1 MISSYTRALIGAAV
15 LAGMSAAACGGLP
28 TAPSQEGATIAGTV
42 AGGGSALSTFAS
54 GRGAATASSTFT
66 VSVAGTNI
74 SATLDGGGNFVLN
87 GVPAGDIQLVFSD
100 ASWTATLSL
109 SPVSPDQLVQLLI
122 SISGGTI
129 NVVSE
134 TRSEGKVEL
143 CHRTDSGSYQLIDV
157 SVNAEPA
164 HRAHGDGKIGDP
176 VPADLTKVFNRQCR
190 PVPPG
195 VDIEKLTNGQDADQ
209 MPGPSITVGSPVAWT
224 YVVTN
229 TSTVT
234 LTNVAVVDDRGVVVS
249 CPKTTLAVNESMTCT
264 GSGVATLG
272 QYRNVG
278 TVTASSSNG
287 PYTDSD
293 ASNYLGVV
301 PNPSTEPKVQLCHRT
316 GNGSYH
322 LIEVGVSAEPAHRA
336 HGDAKPGEAVP
347 GSSGNVFSPSCVV
360 Q

>member
-1 MISSYTRALIGAAV
+1 MSFFTRALISAAV
-15 LAGMSAAACGGLP
+15 LGGIAATACSGSP
-28 TAPSQEGATIAGTV
+28 TAPSQEGATITGAV
-42 AGGGSALSTFAS
+42 SGGGGGAMSTFAA
-54 GRGAATASSTFT
+54 GRSAATASSTIT

-74 SATLDGGGNFVLN
+74 SAALDGAGNFVLS
-87 GVPAGDIQLVFSD
+87 GVPAGDIQLVFGD
-100 ASWTATLSL
+100 GSWTATLALQQVGSH
-109 SPVSPDQLVQLLI
+109 QLIQLLI
-122 SISGGTI
+122 AISGGAI

-134 TRSEGKVEL
+134 QRSEGKVEL
-143 CHRTDSGSYQLIDV
+143 CHRTDSGTYHLIDV

-164 HRAHGDGKIGDP
+164 HRAHGDGKVGDP
-176 VPADLTKVFNRQCR
+176 VPADPTKVFNRQCR

-209 MPGPSITVGSPVAWT
+209 IPGPSITVGSPVSWT

-229 TSTVT
+229 TATVN
-234 LTNVAVVDDRGVVVS
+234 LTNVSVVDDRGVAVT
-249 CPKTTLAVNESMTCT
+249 CPKTVLAVNESMTCT
-264 GSGVATLG
+264 GSGVAMLG

-287 PYTDSD
+287 PFTDSD
-293 ASNYLGVV
+293 ASHYLGVT
-301 PNPSTEPKVQLCHRT
+301 PTSSDEPKVQLCHRT

-347 GSSGNVFSPSCVV
+347 GSLGRVFSPSCAV

>member
-1 MISSYTRALIGAAV
+1 MDRDVIA
-15 LAGMSAAACGGLP
+15 LAGES
-28 TAPSQEGATIAGTV
+28 
-42 AGGGSALSTFAS
+42 
-54 GRGAATASSTFT
+54 R
-66 VSVAGTNI
+66 
-74 SATLDGGGNFVLN
+74 
-87 GVPAGDIQLVFSD
+87 
-100 ASWTATLSL
+100 
-109 SPVSPDQLVQLLI
+109 PVGQLLI

-322 LIEVGVSAEPAHRA
+322 LIEVGE
-336 HGDAKPGEAVP
+336 
-347 GSSGNVFSPSCVV
+347 
-360 Q
+360 

>member
-1 MISSYTRALIGAAV
+1 MSFCTRALTGAAI
-15 LAGMSAAACGGLP
+15 AGIIAAAACGGLP
-28 TAPSQEGATIAGTV
+28 TAPSPEGATIAGTV
-42 AGGGSALSTFAS
+42 SGGGGAIATFSA
-54 GRGAATASSTFT
+54 GRGAATASSALT
-66 VSVAGTNI
+66 VSVAGTSI
-74 SATLDGGGNFVLN
+74 SATVDGGGNFVLN
-87 GVPAGDIQLVFSD
+87 GVPAGDIQLMFSD
-100 ASWTATLSL
+100 GSWTATLFL
-109 SPVSPDQLVQLLI
+109 SQVGSHQLIQLLI
-122 SISGGTI
+122 AISGGTI

-134 TRSEGKVEL
+134 QRSEGKVEL
-143 CHRTDSGSYQLIDV
+143 CHRADSGSYHLIEV

-176 VPADLTKVFNRQCR
+176 VPADPTKVFNRQCR

-195 VDIEKLTNGQDADQ
+195 VDIEKSTNGEDADQ
-209 MPGPSITVGSPVAWT
+209 MPGPSIAVGAPVAWT

-229 TSTVT
+229 TSTVI
-234 LTNVAVVDDRGVVVS
+234 LTNVTVVDDRGVVVS

-264 GSGVATLG
+264 GAGVATLG

-293 ASNYLGVV
+293 ASHYLGVV
-301 PNPSTEPKVQLCHRT
+301 PDPNTEPKVQLCHRT

-347 GSSGNVFSPSCVV
+347 GSAGSVFSPSCAV

>member
-1 MISSYTRALIGAAV
+1 MAAFS
-15 LAGMSAAACGGLP
+15 AGRS
-28 TAPSQEGATIAGTV
+28 
-42 AGGGSALSTFAS
+42 
-54 GRGAATASSTFT
+54 AATASSAIT

-87 GVPAGDIQLVFSD
+87 GVPAGDVQLTFSD
-100 ASWTATLSL
+100 GSWTAPLS
-109 SPVSPDQLVQLLI
+109 VSQVRSQQLIQLLI
-122 SISGGTI
+122 AISGGTL

-134 TRSEGKVEL
+134 QRSEGKVEL
-143 CHRTDSGSYQLIDV
+143 CHRTDSGSYHLIDV

-164 HRAHGDGKIGDP
+164 HRAHGDGEIGDP
-176 VPADLTKVFNRQCR
+176 VPADPTKVFNRQCR

-195 VDIEKLTNGQDADQ
+195 VDIEKSTNGEDADQ
-209 MPGPSITVGSPVAWT
+209 MPGPSIAVGAPVTWT

-229 TSTVT
+229 TSTVA
-234 LTNVAVVDDRGVVVS
+234 LTDVKVVDDRGVVVT
-249 CPKTTLAVNESMTCT
+249 CPKTTLALNESMTCT

-278 TVTASSSNG
+278 TVTAASTNG
-287 PYTDSD
+287 PYTDTD
-293 ASNYLGVV
+293 ASHYLGVV
-301 PNPSTEPKVQLCHRT
+301 PTPTTEPKVQLCHRT

-347 GSSGNVFSPSCVV
+347 GNLGRVFTSSCAV